1 VFIALRF
8 VALRCVKAIYTDS
21 WESRLGEFPA
31 APDVYRDVCYERD
44 DAHQSFRSWTV
55 QSKVEVDA
63 NAKIV
68 DARVPVLR

>member
-1 VFIALRF
+1 M
-8 VALRCVKAIYTDS
+8 DS

-44 DAHQSFRSWTV
+44 EVHQSFRSWTV
-55 QSKVEVDA
+55 QSKVNAA
-63 NAKIV
+63 NAETV

>member
-1 VFIALRF
+1 VFYC
-8 VALRCVKAIYTDS
+8 VALHCVCFVKAIYTDS
-21 WESRLGEFPA
+21 WESRLGKFPA

-44 DAHQSFRSWTV
+44 DAHQSFQSWTV